1 MNRYKAMV
9 YAKSPRTG
17 IETNYLVGYVVAPN
31 IEEAIRVYEE
41 DGMPWVTVEVDVG
54 LDVELVDLL
63 KDLKEKAK
71 AESGI
76 NPREVIGS
84 TDYDSFMD
92 WLEAFET
99 REEIESLIEEYTKEG
114 EYLAPWVQVMK
125 QFLKDNY
132 GDKGDEK
139 TD

>member
-17 IETNYLVGYVVAPN
+17 LETEYFVGYVVAST

-41 DGMPWVTVEVDVG
+41 DCTPWVTVEVD
-54 LDVELVDLL
+54 LEF
-63 KDLKEKAK
+63 
-71 AESGI
+71 ESIADTIKSSTGAPI
-76 NPREVIGS
+76 NPKGS
-84 TDYDSFMD
+84 IKGLSYDSFMD
-92 WLEAFET
+92 CLEAFDS

-114 EYLAPWVQVMK
+114 ESMAPWIKVMK

-132 GDKGDEK
+132 GDEDEEK
-139 TD
+139 